1 MKHASKQFK
10 SLKIGLKELEPFIR
24 NGKHLE
30 TGRPFKTMHGLLSRE
45 GLANWLICAVFN
57 SIAGKEQLTFATVA
71 EEIGGDGVL
80 LDAITGESWPTEHVM
95 VPKDDNDERDI
106 ETRVLQAIR
115 DKQQKGG
122 EEYARGKT
130 LIVFLNAG
138 NSSEW
143 WPNRVAKALP
153 QPILFGAIWIVG
165 LHFVENG
172 EYHYNVV
179 EIDVESGVGHV
190 WRVCIPAG
198 FDQWS
203 VSHIQ

>member
-1 MKHASKQFK
+1 MRHASKQFK
-10 SLKIGLKELEPFIR
+10 SLKIALKELEPFIR
-24 NGKHLE
+24 DGKHLQ
-30 TGRPFKTMHGLLSRE
+30 TGRPFATMHGLRSRE

-80 LDAITGESWPTEHVM
+80 LDATTGETWPTEHVM
-95 VPKDDNDERDI
+95 VPKNDDDERDI
-106 ETRVLQAIR
+106 ETRVLEAIR

-122 EEYARGKT
+122 QEYARGKT

-143 WPNRVAKALP
+143 WPNRVAKAVP
-153 QPILFGAIWIVG
+153 QPTLFGAIWIVG
-165 LHFVENG
+165 LHAVENG

-190 WRVCIPAG
+190 WRVCIAAG